1 MKVIAV
7 FSLKGGVGKTSVAVN
22 LAHLLATQAKRRTL
36 LWDLDAQ
43 GAASDLLQV
52 EPSKKARK
60 LFAGSGGG
68 DIEAYIVPSK
78 WPGLDVL
85 AADESLRKLDVQL
98 VESQRAKLLAKR
110 LAAVAGEYDRV
121 VLDCPPGFG
130 LLADQ
135 IFRAADLIVEPMT
148 MSPLSARTNE
158 QLAEHLSRHHKGE
171 PPVIPVFTMVDKRR
185 ALHRETLEAC
195 PDVHAIPYS
204 SKVEE
209 MAVYCLPLA
218 EIAPDAVETKEFS
231 KLVTAVER
239 KLTRPA
245 RPRKA

>member
-60 LFAGSGGG
+60 LFAGSGG

-110 LAAVAGEYDRV
+110 LAAVAEDYDRV

-158 QLAEHLSRHHKGE
+158 QLAEHLTRHHKGE

>member
-1 MKVIAV
+1 MKIIAV

-22 LAHLLATQAKRRTL
+22 VAHLLATRAKRRTL

-60 LFAGSGGG
+60 LFAGTGGG

-98 VESQRAKLLAKR
+98 VESQRAKLLARR
-110 LAAVAGEYDRV
+110 LAAIAGEYDRV

-130 LLADQ
+130 LLAEQ
-135 IFRAADLIVEPMT
+135 VFRAADLIVEPMT

-158 QLAEHLSRHHKGE
+158 QLAEHLARHHKGQ
-171 PPVIPVFTMVDKRR
+171 PPVLPVFTMVDKRR

-218 EIAPDAVETKEFS
+218 EIAPDSPETAEFGR
-231 KLVTAVER
+231 LVTAIER
-239 KLTRPA
+239 KLTRPGQ
-245 RPRKA
+245 PRKG

>member
-1 MKVIAV
+1 
-7 FSLKGGVGKTSVAVN
+7 
-22 LAHLLATQAKRRTL
+22 
-36 LWDLDAQ
+36 
-43 GAASDLLQV
+43 
-52 EPSKKARK
+52 
-60 LFAGSGGG
+60 
-68 DIEAYIVPSK
+68 
-78 WPGLDVL
+78 
-85 AADESLRKLDVQL
+85 
-98 VESQRAKLLAKR
+98 
-110 LAAVAGEYDRV
+110 
-121 VLDCPPGFG
+121 
-130 LLADQ
+130 
-135 IFRAADLIVEPMT
+135 MT

-231 KLVTAVER
+231 KLVTAIER

>member
-60 LFAGSGGG
+60 LFGGTGG

-78 WPGLDVL
+78 WEGLDVL

-98 VESQRAKLLAKR
+98 VESQRAKLIAKR
-110 LAAVAGEYDRV
+110 LAAVAKDYDRV

-158 QLAEHLSRHHKGE
+158 QLAEHLARHHKGE

-204 SKVEE
+204 SRVED
-209 MAVYCLPLA
+209 MAVYCLPIA
-218 EIAPDAVETKEFS
+218 EIAPDAPETAEFA
-231 KLVTAVER
+231 KLVTTVER
-239 KLTRPA
+239 KLTRAP